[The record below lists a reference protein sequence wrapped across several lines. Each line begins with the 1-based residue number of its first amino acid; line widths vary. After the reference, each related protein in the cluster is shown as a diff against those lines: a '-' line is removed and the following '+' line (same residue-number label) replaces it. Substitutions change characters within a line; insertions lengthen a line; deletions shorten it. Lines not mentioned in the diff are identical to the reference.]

1 VENERRGEG
10 HLICYVASKYSCQE
24 LSMICQ
30 TEQRTNSQLPMPEKQ
45 RDQRRLR
52 WFRTLPQNGEF
63 WHEFVVVVELFVGF
77 VVGLF
82 VADKRDRGFVEL
94 GWNGEVLLVSSSC
107 LSMTVTIAL

>member
-1 VENERRGEG
+1 MGFE
-10 HLICYVASKYSCQE
+10 
-24 LSMICQ
+24 
-30 TEQRTNSQLPMPEKQ
+30 SQS
-45 RDQRRLR
+45 
-52 WFRTLPQNGEF
+52 FAI
-63 WHEFVVVVELFVGF
+63 VVLFLALNQSV